1 MKKQEMIETLQSRGQ
16 ELTKELTELQQQ
28 VTLKRE
34 QLLRIEGALEALGAL
49 EPDDPGSL
57 SVDLHGDENT
67 EGAEE

>member
-1 MKKQEMIETLQSRGQ
+1 MIDTLQSRGQ

-34 QLLRIEGALEALGAL
+34 QLLRIEGALEALGAS
-49 EPDDPGSL
+49 EPDDPGAL
-57 SVDLHGDENT
+57 SVDLPGDENT

>member
-1 MKKQEMIETLQSRGQ
+1 MIETLQSRGQ
-16 ELTKELTELQQQ
+16 ELSKELTELQQQ

-49 EPDDPGSL
+49 EADDPGSL
-57 SVDLHGDENT
+57 SVDLPGDENT

>member
-57 SVDLHGDENT
+57 SVDLPGDENT
-67 EGAEE
+67 E

>member
-1 MKKQEMIETLQSRGQ
+1 MKKQEMTETLQSRGQ

-49 EPDDPGSL
+49 ESDDPGSL
-57 SVDLHGDENT
+57 SVDLPGDENT